1 MLTKKDLTFLEKL
14 CTFYYAF
21 EQARKDA
28 HLSKKRA
35 EVVLKKLYEEHLNR
49 RK

>member
-1 MLTKKDLTFLEKL
+1 MLTKRDLAFLEKL

-35 EVVLKKLYEEHLNR
+35 EVVLKRLYEEHLK